1 MHREFD
7 HVNWNG
13 KSYRLRYDTATTLLA
28 PRSLDGRYL
37 KKLCWSLI
45 GAQGRFRLATLITI
59 VSGWFV
65 TIPLAAF
72 FVYVLHINLQ
82 GLVASV
88 TIGYSVSGTALMYL
102 LLRSNW
108 SKRVAKVQ
116 RATVK
121 ESESVHSDPFRELA
135 LDEAPKINLSDST
148 QSCSNDKTFVQRV
161 NTDHN
166 SEVLPHYM
174 ND

>member
-1 MHREFD
+1 
-7 HVNWNG
+7 
-13 KSYRLRYDTATTLLA
+13 
-28 PRSLDGRYL
+28 
-37 KKLCWSLI
+37 
-45 GAQGRFRLATLITI
+45 

-72 FVYVLHINLQ
+72 LVYVLHINLQ

-88 TIGYSVSGTALMYL
+88 AIGYCVSGTALMYL

-121 ESESVHSDPFRELA
+121 EYESGHNEPAKVLVLEEDPDIEFSD
-135 LDEAPKINLSDST
+135 NT
-148 QSCSNDKTFVQRV
+148 QSCSNDKNFVSLCRG
-161 NTDHN
+161 
-166 SEVLPHYM
+166 
-174 ND
+174 